1 MEFNPEVWWVWTK
14 DGVRLQGMHYFPQN
28 KDVCV
33 LFIHGMSGTF
43 VDSIYAEELGH
54 QCVSSGI
61 GFVYAHNRGWAIMN
75 EISIKDQ
82 NGKITSIR
90 NGAVY
95 EKFKDSLLDIDVF
108 VDRVLAEGY
117 QKIVLV
123 GHSYGGSKT
132 IHYLSQINRPEIIG
146 LVLASA
152 ADMVGLTKKVEGENY
167 QKRVDEAR
175 ELVVKGKGDELM
187 QFPLADWVRLS
198 AQTYLD
204 EGVDGADA
212 DVLPIFRNPDVF
224 PELASITM
232 PILAILG
239 DQDSVIV
246 RSIQEDFEVMK
257 AKAIRAK
264 SFSSK
269 VIENCD
275 HIYTDCEA
283 EFATIITNFV
293 ITLVQT

>member
-1 MEFNPEVWWVWTK
+1 MKFNPEVWWVWTK
-14 DGVRLQGMHYFPQN
+14 DHVRLQGMHYNPQH

-54 QCVSSGI
+54 QCVSSGL

-75 EISIKDQ
+75 DISVKDQ
-82 NGKITSIR
+82 NGKITSRR

-95 EKFKDSLLDIDVF
+95 ERFKDCFFDIDVF
-108 VDRVLAEGY
+108 VDRVLAAGY
-117 QKIVLV
+117 QRIVLV
-123 GHSYGGSKT
+123 GHSYGGPKT
-132 IHYLSQINRPEIIG
+132 IHYLSQVSRPEIIG

-152 ADMVGLTKKVEGENY
+152 ADMIGLTKKDEGENY
-167 QKRVDEAR
+167 QIRVDEAKS
-175 ELVVKGKGDELM
+175 LVADGKSDQLM
-187 QFPLADWVRLS
+187 QYPLAGWVRLS
-198 AQTYLD
+198 AYTYLD

-212 DVLPIFRNPDVF
+212 DVLPILRNPDVF
-224 PELASITM
+224 PELASITV

-246 RSIQEDFEVMK
+246 RSIQEDFKVMK

-269 VIENCD
+269 VIKNCD

-293 ITLVQT
+293 KTLVQT